1 MRWLLLAPLFTMG
14 CTAIQGTHRLIQA
27 EQELRFAS
35 QEEAEEYYHYVYA
48 ITMADAYV
56 KKSWEEYGNADY
68 QAAVEF
74 ADEGL
79 RWSQRAQELAESAEQ
94 QRMLDRATGIVP
106 EEVEREAVQ
115 EIAPRED
122 ALDIP
127 DEPEED
133 W

>member
-14 CTAIQGTHRLIQA
+14 CTSIQGTHHLIQA
-27 EQELRFAS
+27 QQELRFAS

-48 ITMADAYV
+48 ITMAEAYV
-56 KKSWEEYGNADY
+56 EKSWEEYGHADY

-74 ADEGL
+74 AEKGL
-79 RWSQRAQELAESAEQ
+79 RWSERAQELAENAGQ
-94 QRMLDRATGIVP
+94 QRMLDQAAGIVP
-106 EEVEREAVQ
+106 EEVERQEVQ

-122 ALDIP
+122 ELDIP